1 VTSMHDEIRSA
12 SLRCSMLD
20 ERASWWRL
28 DFQPRIDMVRVY
40 TELNQHVRTMSML
53 CSDVKASQFSSNNS
67 HRGS

>member
-1 VTSMHDEIRSA
+1 
-12 SLRCSMLD
+12 
-20 ERASWWRL
+20 
-28 DFQPRIDMVRVY
+28 MVRVY